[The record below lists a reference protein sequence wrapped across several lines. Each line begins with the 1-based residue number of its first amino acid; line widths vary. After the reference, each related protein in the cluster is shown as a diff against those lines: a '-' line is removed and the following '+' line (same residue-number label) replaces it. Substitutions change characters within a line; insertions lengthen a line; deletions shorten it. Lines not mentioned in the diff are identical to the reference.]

1 MSDETRARENAP
13 VFTREK
19 NQKTRAPA
27 ARPVTPVVGYRRL
40 ITGTIPI
47 AASGHP
53 HRVRHRVELEP
64 SSRTRER
71 YYRRIAP
78 PAGGAAES
86 GPVYA
91 RPGPCSNSKIVN
103 LACCKSAPGREL
115 ICPNAVLLQFM
126 FAPAPRPALDVHETP
141 LDPFSFQGVR
151 AVRLG
156 CACSRALRNGL
167 RSSVSTI
174 APWRP
179 TGQIRTTGRAT
190 TFSTG
195 SGPHTRESVDRAGQS
210 PRTKML

>member
-1 MSDETRARENAP
+1 MTKHAP
-13 VFTREK
+13 VKTRPFSQEK
-19 NQKTRAPA
+19 KIWKTRAPA

-53 HRVRHRVELEP
+53 HRVRHRVEP
-64 SSRTRER
+64 NARAVY

-115 ICPNAVLLQFM
+115 ICPNVLLQFM

-141 LDPFSFQGVR
+141 LDPFSFQGPAFGR
-151 AVRLG
+151 F
-156 CACSRALRNGL
+156 GL
-167 RSSVSTI
+167 A
-174 APWRP
+174 AP
-179 TGQIRTTGRAT
+179 A
-190 TFSTG
+190 
-195 SGPHTRESVDRAGQS
+195 REPYG
-210 PRTKML
+210 MG